1 MSEVRGSR
9 RRGLRGWPW
18 ACAVVGAG
26 AVAAVLAAL
35 PGDME
40 AEAGPS
46 PASAVARR
54 FPLAW
59 STPAA
64 TPAPHGIAQLRH
76 SDEARRTLFDPQPVY
91 PTLAFAIAALPAP
104 TQPAPVA
111 APRPPS
117 RPRAVLNDAQIASI
131 KERLN
136 LTREQQRHWPAL
148 ESALRQLDWKRPS
161 PARGKAAPSSPA
173 AAPTVDVNGAEVERL
188 KAAAAPLMLSFT
200 AEQKREVRSLANIVG
215 LEKVLSEF

>member
-1 MSEVRGSR
+1 
-9 RRGLRGWPW
+9 
-18 ACAVVGAG
+18 
-26 AVAAVLAAL
+26 
-35 PGDME
+35 ME

>member
-1 MSEVRGSR
+1 
-9 RRGLRGWPW
+9 
-18 ACAVVGAG
+18 VVGAG

-76 SDEARRTLFDPQPVY
+76 SDEARHSLFDPQPVY
-91 PTLAFAIAALPAP
+91 PAPPEVPSWLATPLEPTKAEQDALAALAAL
-104 TQPAPVA
+104 QPPE
-111 APRPPS
+111 PRATA

-136 LTREQQRHWPAL
+136 LTRAQERHWPAL
-148 ESALRQLDWKRPS
+148 EAALKRLNWKRPS
-161 PARGKAAPSSPA
+161 AARASSYTTT
-173 AAPTVDVNGAEVERL
+173 PTVDVNAADLDRFR
-188 KAAAAPLMLSFT
+188 AAAAPLMQSFS
-200 AEQKREVRSLANIVG
+200 AEQKREVRALIAIVG
-215 LEKVLSEF
+215 LEKLLAEF